1 MIMVKASAASH
12 GLWIVG
18 ALKDQVHVINLAVP
32 KKPQMEICLIPQI
45 WSKEKL
51 DGKKGKGITWE
62 EFVKWKPIHLN
73 AVKTS
78 YDWPLDAE
86 ADFQNKKF
94 PQEKQLQEIVT
105 MAKTAMK
112 DMKAGK
118 RENQIV
124 VKMMK
129 ELRKMQ
135 NKAAAGKKKAMTAGK
150 TVAKKPAVAAPA
162 APAIKKKAMKAM
174 KK

>member
-1 MIMVKASAASH
+1 M
-12 GLWIVG
+12 
-18 ALKDQVHVINLAVP
+18 
-32 KKPQMEICLIPQI
+32 
-45 WSKEKL
+45 
-51 DGKKGKGITWE
+51 
-62 EFVKWKPIHLN
+62 KWKPIHLN

-78 YDWPLDAE
+78 YDWPFDAKT
-86 ADFQNKKF
+86 DSTNNNDKK
-94 PQEKQLQEIVT
+94 EKELQAIVKI
-105 MAKTAMK
+105 AKTAMK
-112 DMKAGK
+112 NMKDGK
-118 RENQIV
+118 RENLIV

>member
-1 MIMVKASAASH
+1 M
-12 GLWIVG
+12 
-18 ALKDQVHVINLAVP
+18 
-32 KKPQMEICLIPQI
+32 
-45 WSKEKL
+45 
-51 DGKKGKGITWE
+51 
-62 EFVKWKPIHLN
+62 KWKPIHLN

-162 APAIKKKAMKAM
+162 APAMKKKAMKAM

>member
-1 MIMVKASAASH
+1 
-12 GLWIVG
+12 
-18 ALKDQVHVINLAVP
+18 
-32 KKPQMEICLIPQI
+32 
-45 WSKEKL
+45 
-51 DGKKGKGITWE
+51 
-62 EFVKWKPIHLN
+62 
-73 AVKTS
+73 
-78 YDWPLDAE
+78 
-86 ADFQNKKF
+86 
-94 PQEKQLQEIVT
+94 